1 MPRRPGTPGLIREL
15 NDRTALDLMLANGPL
30 TKTRLGELTGLSKVT
45 ASQLLTRLEA
55 RGLVHVVGAQGGG
68 RGPNAALYAV
78 MPSSGYVAGLH
89 IGPDAVTTAVAD
101 ITGEI
106 VAQVSVD
113 PTDDP
118 DPVSVVRGAV
128 AKAARRAGV
137 PMSRL
142 RCLVIG
148 TPGMIDPGAGDLRYA
163 YDLPDWHEGLL
174 TALRGSFRRPVQIEN
189 DVNLA
194 ALAERAAGVAL
205 GVDDF
210 VLFWVDRGIGLAVVL
225 DGRLHRGASGGA
237 GEIGYLPVPGGP
249 LPKGVR
255 RPRHSGF
262 QSLVGADGVRR
273 LAREHGIRRRSAAD
287 CVRLALADPERG
299 EPFLRELALRL
310 ATGLTSVC
318 VVLDPGLC
326 VLTGEIGLAGGADL
340 AGRVESA
347 IAEMGPNRMR
357 VVVGEVTDDAVLRG
371 AVLTGLETA
380 RDEVFSGR

>member
-15 NDRTALDLMLANGPL
+15 NDRTALDLMLAHGPL

-45 ASQLLTRLEA
+45 ASQLLARLEA

-78 MPSSGYVAGLH
+78 VPSSGYVAGLH
-89 IGPDAVTTAVAD
+89 IGPDTVTTAVAD
-101 ITGEI
+101 IAGEI

-142 RCLVIG
+142 SCLAIG
-148 TPGMIDPGAGDLRYA
+148 TPGMVDPVAGDLRYA

-174 TALRGSFRRPVQIEN
+174 TALRGSFRRPVLIEN

-194 ALAERAAGVAL
+194 ALAERAAGAAQ

-249 LPKGVR
+249 LPRGVR
-255 RPRHSGF
+255 RPRHSAF

-273 LAREHGIRRRSAAD
+273 LAREHGIRRREAAD
-287 CVRLALADPERG
+287 CVRVALAEPARG
-299 EPFLRELALRL
+299 EPFLRDLALRL

-326 VLTGEIGLAGGADL
+326 VLAGEIGLAGGADL
-340 AGRVESA
+340 AARVEAA
-347 IAEMGPNRMR
+347 ITDMGPSRMR
-357 VVVGEVTDDAVLRG
+357 VVVGEVTDDAVLHG

>member
-15 NDRTALDLMLANGPL
+15 NDRTALDLMLAHGPL

-45 ASQLLTRLEA
+45 ASQLLARLEA

-78 MPSSGYVAGLH
+78 VPSSGYVAGLH
-89 IGPDAVTTAVAD
+89 IGPDTVTTAVAA
-101 ITGEI
+101 ITGAI

-113 PTDDP
+113 PTETP

-142 RCLVIG
+142 SCLAIG
-148 TPGMIDPGAGDLRYA
+148 TPGMVDPGAGDLRYA
-163 YDLPDWHEGLL
+163 YDLPAWHEGLL
-174 TALRGSFRRPVQIEN
+174 TALRGSFRRPVLIEN

-194 ALAERAAGVAL
+194 ALAERAAGASQ

-210 VLFWVDRGIGLAVVL
+210 VLLWVGRGIGLAVVL
-225 DGRLHRGASGGA
+225 DGRLHRGVSGGA

-249 LPKGVR
+249 LPQGIR
-255 RPRHSGF
+255 RPRHSAF

-273 LAREHGIRRRSAAD
+273 LAREHGIRRREATD
-287 CVRLALADPERG
+287 CVRVALAEPERG

-326 VLTGEIGLAGGADL
+326 VLAGEIGLAGGADL
-340 AGRVESA
+340 AARVESA
-347 IAEMGPNRMR
+347 IAEMGPSRMR
-357 VVVGEVTDDAVLRG
+357 VVVGEVTDDAVLHG
-371 AVLTGLETA
+371 AVLTGLATL
-380 RDEVFSGR
+380 RGEVFSGR